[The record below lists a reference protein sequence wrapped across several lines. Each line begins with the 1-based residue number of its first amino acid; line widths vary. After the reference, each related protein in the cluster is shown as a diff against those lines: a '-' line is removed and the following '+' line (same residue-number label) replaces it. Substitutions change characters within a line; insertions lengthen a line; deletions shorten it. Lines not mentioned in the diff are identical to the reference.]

1 MKRTML
7 LGTLAAVLAA
17 GQAQAGVLPL
27 QGSTITATYNGGE
40 AVLGVDHGFNAEPG
54 SNTAMLD
61 NSLSGTEFI
70 SGDYLFGFDFTAD
83 GLLAIYANDA
93 IPVGNYRF
101 TFDFGA
107 TLAAPIG
114 AFTLANTAG
123 IVGMPVLSVL
133 NDHTIGLD
141 LSSVTW
147 NSDFVPLT
155 TQLALQAPA
164 DVPEPASAA
173 LLLGA
178 LGALAYSRRRR

>member
-17 GQAQAGVLPL
+17 GQAHAAPLSL
-27 QGSTITATYNGGE
+27 QGSTITATYNGGD
-40 AVLGVDHGFNAEPG
+40 AVLGADYGFNAEPG
-54 SNTAMLD
+54 SNTAKLD
-61 NSLSGTEFI
+61 DAQNATEFL

-83 GLLAIYANDA
+83 GKLAIYANDA
-93 IPVGNYRF
+93 IPVGNYTF

-114 AFTLANTAG
+114 AFTLIDATAIG
-123 IVGMPVLSVL
+123 GMPVLTLL

-147 NSDFVPLT
+147 NNAFVPFT
-155 TQLALQAPA
+155 TQLALQAPSE
-164 DVPEPASAA
+164 VPEPASAA

-178 LGALAYSRRRR
+178 LGALAYTRRRR

>member
-17 GQAQAGVLPL
+17 GQAHAGVLPL
-27 QGSTITATYNGGE
+27 QGSIITATYNGGD
-40 AVLGVDHGFNAEPG
+40 AVLGVDHGFIAEPG

-61 NSLSGTEFI
+61 NSPAGTEFL

-83 GLLAIYANDA
+83 GKLAIYANDV
-93 IPVGNYRF
+93 IPVGNYSF

-114 AFTLANTAG
+114 AFTLVDGTAIG
-123 IVGMPVLSVL
+123 GMPLLTVL

-147 NSDFVPLT
+147 NDDFIPFT
-155 TQLALQAPA
+155 TQLALQAPNE
-164 DVPEPASAA
+164 VPEPAPAA

-178 LGALAYSRRRR
+178 LGALAYTRRRR